1 MTIFIGITGGIATGK
16 STVSE
21 MVRELGFTVID
32 ADVIARQVVEPGEEA
47 YKQIIEKFG
56 EDVLLVNGEI
66 DRKKLGEIIFNHPEK
81 RLLLNSIVH
90 PFVRKK
96 MLEEKERA
104 IQNNEKALF
113 LDIPLLFES
122 KLFSYVDKI
131 IVVYVD
137 EELQLQRLMK
147 RNQLTKEEALSR
159 IRSQI
164 SIEEKRQKAD
174 KVIDNRGTLEETKN
188 QLITILKEWEILS

>member
-21 MVRELGFTVID
+21 MVRKLGFTVID

-96 MLEEKERA
+96 MMEEKERA

-188 QLITILKEWEILS
+188 QLITILKEWKILS